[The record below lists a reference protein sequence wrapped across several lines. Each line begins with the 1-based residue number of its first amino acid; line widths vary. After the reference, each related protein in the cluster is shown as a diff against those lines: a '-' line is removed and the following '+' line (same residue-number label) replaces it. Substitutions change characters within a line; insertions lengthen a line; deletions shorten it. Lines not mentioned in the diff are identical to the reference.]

1 MIGGLPV
8 EYAQAR
14 LQTRYGQ
21 RGDESLWNQLRSA
34 RSLAAALETLRA
46 SPLRRWVAAIPVD
59 ADADEVELRLRTELR
74 ASIAEVAGW
83 VAGEW
88 QRALA
93 WTVHLVDLPAV
104 TRLARGEP
112 PAPWMRRDPV
122 LQQYA
127 EADADAR
134 RAALRNGPLAPVVL
148 AIEAQ
153 LAEGIGKHAAPVKE
167 LGARALEVWL
177 AEWRDR
183 WPDRDGDDAA
193 ALEELASLVL
203 RHLPRFL
210 DVGSEDA
217 WAMRRGLEAQIA
229 ARFRRHAFTPVAG
242 FAYAALVALDIE
254 KLRAQLVTRAAF
266 GVVP

>member
-34 RSLAAALETLRA
+34 RSLVAALETLRA

-74 ASIAEVAGW
+74 AGLAEVAGW
-83 VAGEW
+83 IAGEW

-112 PAPWMRRDPV
+112 PAAWMRRDPV

-134 RAALRNGPLAPVVL
+134 RAALRNGPLAPVVV

-153 LAEGIGKHAAPVKE
+153 LGEGIGKRAAAVDA
-167 LGARALEVWL
+167 LALEVWH

-193 ALEELASLVL
+193 ALEELASLVH
-203 RHLPRFL
+203 RHLSRFL

-217 WAMRRGLEAQIA
+217 WTMRRGLEMQIA

>member
-21 RGDESLWNQLRSA
+21 RGDDSLWNQLRSA

-74 ASIAEVAGW
+74 AGITEVIGW
-83 VAGEW
+83 ISGDW
-88 QRALA
+88 QRALG
-93 WTVHLVDLPAV
+93 WTLHLVDLPAV

-112 PAPWMRRDPV
+112 PAAWMRRDPV

-127 EADADAR
+127 DADADAR
-134 RAALRNGPLAPVVL
+134 RAALRNGPLAPIVL

-153 LAEGIGKHAAPVKE
+153 LGEGAAK
-167 LGARALEVWL
+167 RAAAADALALAVWL
-177 AEWRDR
+177 DEWRDR
-183 WPDRDGDDAA
+183 WPERDSDEAA
-193 ALEELASLVL
+193 ALEELAGLVL
-203 RHLPRFL
+203 RHLPRFP
-210 DVGSEDA
+210 DVAAEDA
-217 WAMRRGLEAQIA
+217 WTMRRGLEAQIA

>member
-1 MIGGLPV
+1 MIGGLPL

-14 LQTRYGQ
+14 LQARYGQ

-34 RSLAAALETLRA
+34 RSLVAALETLRA

-59 ADADEVELRLRTELR
+59 ADADEIELRLRTELR
-74 ASIAEVAGW
+74 GAIAEVAAW
-83 VAGEW
+83 VSGEW
-88 QRALA
+88 QRALD
-93 WTVHLVDLPAV
+93 WTGHLVDLPAV

-127 EADADAR
+127 DADADAR

-153 LAEGIGKHAAPVKE
+153 LGEGSGLRAATADA
-167 LGARALEVWL
+167 LALEVWL

-183 WPDRDGDDAA
+183 WPDRSGDDAA
-193 ALEELASLVL
+193 ALEELAGLVL
-203 RHLPRFL
+203 RHLPRFV

-217 WAMRRGLEAQIA
+217 WTMRRGLEAQIA
-229 ARFRRHAFTPVAG
+229 ARFRRHAFTPVAA
-242 FAYAALVALDIE
+242 FAYIALVALDIE

-266 GVVP
+266 GVLP

>member
-34 RSLAAALETLRA
+34 RSLVAALETLRA

-74 ASIAEVAGW
+74 AGIAEVTGW
-83 VAGEW
+83 IAGEW

-112 PAPWMRRDPV
+112 PAAWMRRDPV
-122 LQQYA
+122 LSQYA

-134 RAALRNGPLAPVVL
+134 RAALRNGPLVPVVL

-153 LAEGIGKHAAPVKE
+153 LGEGIGKRAAAVDA
-167 LGARALEVWL
+167 LALEVWL
-177 AEWRDR
+177 AEWHDR
-183 WPDRDGDDAA
+183 WPERDGDDAA

-210 DVGSEDA
+210 DIGTEDA
-217 WAMRRGLEAQIA
+217 WALRRSLETQIA

-266 GVVP
+266 GAMP